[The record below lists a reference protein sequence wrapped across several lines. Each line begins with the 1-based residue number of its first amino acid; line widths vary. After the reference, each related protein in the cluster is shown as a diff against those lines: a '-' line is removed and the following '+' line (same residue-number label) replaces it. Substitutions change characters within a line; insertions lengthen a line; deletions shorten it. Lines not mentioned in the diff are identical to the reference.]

1 MMTENRVNHLKKTP
15 PKSILKS
22 SASIL
27 NHRTP
32 IFFVGNETSIMKN
45 FIRPETI
52 YNDMRSY
59 ISPKTDTP
67 KIKIEQK
74 ARFQASSL
82 AARGAKAATN
92 KSSLVKRRTVSDMYI
107 LHSTEVNKQI
117 MKLLLKSTDTF
128 LEEFKQKLGYERFDD
143 RSLMLLHRDTLI
155 ASLRNFLQSH
165 ETDSYFEKIIGSSYN
180 IKVLAEYLTNNI

>member
-1 MMTENRVNHLKKTP
+1 
-15 PKSILKS
+15 
-22 SASIL
+22 
-27 NHRTP
+27 
-32 IFFVGNETSIMKN
+32 
-45 FIRPETI
+45 
-52 YNDMRSY
+52 MRSY

-107 LHSTEVNKQI
+107 LHSNEVNKQI

-128 LEEFKQKLGYERFDD
+128 LEEFKQKLGYEGFDD

-155 ASLRNFLQSH
+155 AGLRTFLQSH